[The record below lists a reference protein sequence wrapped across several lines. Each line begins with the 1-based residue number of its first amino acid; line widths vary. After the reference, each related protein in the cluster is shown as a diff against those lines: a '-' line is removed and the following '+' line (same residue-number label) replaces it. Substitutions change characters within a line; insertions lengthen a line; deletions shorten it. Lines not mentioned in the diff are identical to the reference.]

1 MKTFEV
7 KAEAAREGEFIL
19 GARHT
24 GTHACYLIYGTL
36 APGEGG
42 RPVKPGAG
50 HEEIIL
56 AVRGTFEVT
65 GALTGT
71 LTEGQAFHVA
81 GDTECFLRNIS
92 ESDAVYVAAGGHS
105 EGGHG

>member
-7 KAEAAREGEFIL
+7 RAEAAREGEFIV
-19 GARHT
+19 GARQT
-24 GTHACYLIYGTL
+24 GTHECYFIYGTL

-42 RPVKPGAG
+42 RLINPGAG

-56 AVRGTFEVT
+56 AVSGAFEVT

-71 LTEGQAFHVA
+71 LEEGQAFHVA
-81 GDTECFLRNIS
+81 EDTECFLKNVS

-105 EGGHG
+105 ESGHG